1 MPIAGPTINHREIR
15 HWADLNRI
23 VPIETLPHIVDHEPA
38 VLQLIPFRHLAE
50 RPYVRRIDWDEFF
63 ARFDLL
69 NLAFVYD
76 DDNSGYNELLQ
87 RDETTAHVAQCYRA
101 ATKQPPPYD

>member
-1 MPIAGPTINHREIR
+1 MPIAGPTINHLEIR
-15 HWADLNRI
+15 NWADINKI
-23 VPIETLPHIVDHEPA
+23 VPIETLPHVVDHEPA
-38 VLQLIPFRHLAE
+38 VLQLVPAHHLAE
-50 RPYVRRIDWDEFF
+50 RANFRLIEWDEFF

-87 RDETTAHVAQCYRA
+87 RDEATAHVQQIYR
-101 ATKQPPPYD
+101 PVRLGEEH